1 MANFAEPEA
10 RAIMAAQCLG
20 TKLRRGIILHG
31 GFFLG
36 ARDFY
41 QGLHDLSD
49 AERESICMTGVDKT
63 NQLDLNPR
71 LYTLQRVDARFINT
85 GMMITLSGDF
95 VSDGLADGRVVSGG
109 GGQYHFVAQAHQLET
124 GRSIMLMRADEHT
137 SELPSIMHIT

>member
-71 LYTLQRVDARFINT
+71 LYQLQRVDARFINT
-85 GMMITLSGDF
+85 
-95 VSDGLADGRVVSGG
+95 
-109 GGQYHFVAQAHQLET
+109 
-124 GRSIMLMRADEHT
+124 RSEEHT
-137 SELPSIMHIT
+137 SELQSLMRNSYAVFCLKKNKPKISTQTKQLQ

>member
-1 MANFAEPEA
+1 
-10 RAIMAAQCLG
+10 MAAQCLG

-63 NQLDLNPR
+63 NQLDRNPR
-71 LYTLQRVDARFINT
+71 LYQLQRVDARFINT

-95 VSDGLADGRVVSGG
+95 VSDKIGRASCRDVSTCRSRWSP
-109 GGQYHFVAQAHQLET
+109 YH
-124 GRSIMLMRADEHT
+124 
-137 SELPSIMHIT
+137 